1 MDRTPAVFF
10 SYVRAD
16 DERERRRLSDLRKA
30 LEAELTGLSGDVWKV
45 FQDVEDIQIGQEWR
59 KRLDE
64 GLSGSTFFLPV
75 LTPTYLKRGACR
87 DELVQFLV
95 REKELGR
102 NDLVFPLLYLDTPAL
117 TNEAA
122 QQSDELANTLAARQ
136 CDDWRELRVNSLE
149 SAKVRRRITALAR
162 AILAAYSRNPVV
174 TSDTASRPLPSSTA
188 ENSLTERRQASWDT
202 TSSQRLWAFARRL
215 KPDWRVIVG
224 ICTAIG
230 VIGVIWFV
238 SKCEKPLV
246 SSIGMPL
253 QWVEPLKIWVGKYE
267 VTQAEFL
274 AVMVKVPG
282 YFKGDRRP
290 ADRISLAEAKEFC
303 LRLTE
308 RDKNAGILPPG
319 MAYRL
324 PKDQEYDVYAADA
337 QLKDAVITGENVKPG
352 QTSDV
357 GSLRPNRYCLYD
369 IRGNVWEW
377 MSEGVL
383 RGACWDNYDAQSLA
397 LAYRLPPNPLWPGEN
412 FGFRCVLAPVLT
424 D

>member
-1 MDRTPAVFF
+1 M
-10 SYVRAD
+10 
-16 DERERRRLSDLRKA
+16 
-30 LEAELTGLSGDVWKV
+30 
-45 FQDVEDIQIGQEWR
+45 
-59 KRLDE
+59 
-64 GLSGSTFFLPV
+64 
-75 LTPTYLKRGACR
+75 KRGACR
-87 DELVQFLV
+87 DELVQFLA

-117 TNEAA
+117 TDEAV

-136 CDDWRELRVNSLE
+136 RDDWRKLRVNSLE
-149 SAKVRRRITALAR
+149 SAKVRRRITALAS
-162 AILAAYSRNPVV
+162 AILAAYSRNPSI
-174 TSDTASRPLPSSTA
+174 TFDTASRPPY
-188 ENSLTERRQASWDT
+188 
-202 TSSQRLWAFARRL
+202 
-215 KPDWRVIVG
+215 WRVIVG
-224 ICTAIG
+224 IFAALG

-238 SKCEKPLV
+238 SKKCEKPLI
-246 SSIGMPL
+246 SSIGMSL

-267 VTQAEFL
+267 ITQAEFL

-337 QLKDAVITGENVKPG
+337 KLKDAVITGETVKPG

-357 GSLRPNRYCLYD
+357 GSLRPNRYCLHD
-369 IRGNVWEW
+369 VRGNVWEW

-397 LAYRLPPNPLWPGEN
+397 LAYRLPPNPQWPGEN